1 MRITDSRK
9 SPHISLIILVLIFF
23 AISCKKEINT
33 DYVGYWETTK
43 AWKLSDNYF
52 AGVQYFLILTP
63 SGFIETF
70 NEWPD
75 DNSANDLRNIKI
87 EGELSVSGNELTFTP
102 TKIYFAKFNKLT
114 QTLSAPYEIYN
125 SNDAIFDSIIS
136 SLKMITSGNTVEY
149 SVIEERLSILIVYT
163 AYTYRNDE
171 YRKVIFRN

>member
-1 MRITDSRK
+1 M
-9 SPHISLIILVLIFF
+9 
-23 AISCKKEINT
+23 
-33 DYVGYWETTK
+33 
-43 AWKLSDNYF
+43 
-52 AGVQYFLILTP
+52 LTP
-63 SGFIETF
+63 SDYTETF

-75 DNSANDLRNIKI
+75 GNSANDLRNIKI
-87 EGELSVSGNELTFTP
+87 EGDLSVSGNELTFTP

-125 SNDAIFDSIIS
+125 NNDVIFDSIIS